1 MMLMAIVMTTT
12 TLRMMMVNKMGVAP
26 VTPDRGG
33 WTWLDLCRGNW
44 PSLAFSYLP
53 LHTLNLILVL

>member
-1 MMLMAIVMTTT
+1 MVMRTT

-33 WTWLDLCRGNW
+33 WSWLDPCRGNW

-53 LHTLNLILVL
+53 LHTLKLILVL